1 MLKEKLVNRT
11 AVVGVIGLGYVGLP
25 LAVEKAKAGYR
36 VIGFDIQKK
45 RVDMVNA
52 GINYIGDVVD
62 EELKDL
68 VEKGM
73 IRATT
78 DFSELKNCDVATI
91 CVPTPLGKYKEP
103 DLTYVINTA
112 KEIAKY
118 LHREMLVVLES
129 TTYPGTTEEVVLPIL
144 ESTGLKVGEDF
155 YLAFSPE
162 RVDPGNRIYKTKNTP
177 KVVGGVTEKCTELA
191 KILYENVLEA
201 PVHTVSSPRA
211 AEMSKVLE
219 NTFRLVNISLIN
231 EVAILARRMGINIW
245 EVIDA
250 AATKPFGFMPFY
262 PGPGAGGHCIPI
274 DPFYLAYKAKEYD
287 VRLDLVEMAGEIN
300 DFMPE
305 YVVMRVQDILNER
318 KKPLNGS
325 KVLLLGVAYKGDID
339 DVRESPALKV
349 WDHLEKKKAI
359 VEFFDPYV
367 PEVKRGEKIHRRV
380 ELTEEYLKS
389 VDIVVITTAHK
400 NGVDYNFVVKHAPV
414 VFDTKNITKDVK
426 ENREK
431 IILL

>member
-1 MLKEKLVNRT
+1 MLKEKLVSRT

-250 AATKPFGFMPFY
+250 AATKPLGFMPFY

>member
-1 MLKEKLVNRT
+1 VLKEKLVNRT

>member
-1 MLKEKLVNRT
+1 MLKEKLVSRT

>member
-1 MLKEKLVNRT
+1 MLKEKLVSRT

-339 DVRESPALKV
+339 DVRESPASRYGIISKR
-349 WDHLEKKKAI
+349 KKRSSSSSTPT
-359 VEFFDPYV
+359 FL
-367 PEVKRGEKIHRRV
+367 R
-380 ELTEEYLKS
+380 
-389 VDIVVITTAHK
+389 
-400 NGVDYNFVVKHAPV
+400 
-414 VFDTKNITKDVK
+414 
-426 ENREK
+426 
-431 IILL
+431 

>member
-1 MLKEKLVNRT
+1 VLKEKLVSRT

>member
-1 MLKEKLVNRT
+1 MLKEKLLNKT

-25 LAVEKAKAGYR
+25 LAVEKAKAGYK

-45 RVDMVNA
+45 RVDMVNQ

-91 CVPTPLGKYKEP
+91 CVPTPLGKHKEP
-103 DLTYVINTA
+103 DLSYVISTA
-112 KEIAKY
+112 KEIARY
-118 LHREMLVVLES
+118 LHKEMLVVLES
-129 TTYPGTTEEVVLPIL
+129 TTYPGTTEEVILPIL
-144 ESTGLKVGEDF
+144 ESTGFKVGEDF

-162 RVDPGNRIYKTKNTP
+162 RVDPGNKIYKTKNTP
-177 KVVGGVTEKCTELA
+177 KVVGGVTKKCTELA
-191 KILYENVLEA
+191 RILYESVLEA
-201 PVHTVSSPRA
+201 PVYTVSSPKE

-231 EVAILARRMGINIW
+231 EMAILARRMGINIW
-245 EVIDA
+245 EVIEA

-262 PGPGAGGHCIPI
+262 PGPGVGGHCIPI
-274 DPFYLAYKAKEYD
+274 DPFYLVYKAKEYD
-287 VRLDLVEMAGEIN
+287 VRFDLVEMAGKIN
-300 DFMPE
+300 DIMPE
-305 YVVMRVQDILNER
+305 YVVTRVQDILNDM

-325 KVLLLGVAYKGDID
+325 RVLLLGVAYKGDVAD
-339 DVRESPALKV
+339 TRESPALKV
-349 WDHLEKKKAI
+349 WDHLERKKAI

-367 PEVKRGEKIHRRV
+367 PEVKRGDTIHKRITLS
-380 ELTEEYLKS
+380 EDYLKN

-400 NGVDYNFVVKHAPV
+400 NGVDYDFVVKHAPV